1 MITSL
6 RTARATAAGGAIA
19 LGLAPACVFRL
30 VRVTVHFNI
39 APTTSQDLTVTL
51 DALAGATYDTVLF
64 RDNPSVG
71 AITDISFEP
80 DDQQMFQ
87 NGDQIVVAYTNT
99 DNRTYGAEIVMEAV

>member
-39 APTTSQDLTVTL
+39 APVTSQNLTVTL
-51 DALAGATYDTVLF
+51 NSLGGAAYDTVL
-64 RDNPSVG
+64 RSVNPSVG
-71 AITDISFEP
+71 AITDLSIEFDGSQLFR
-80 DDQQMFQ
+80 D
-87 NGDQIVVAYTNT
+87 GDQIDVAYANA
-99 DNRTYGAEIVMEAV
+99 DGRTYGAEIVAEAP